1 MRKTKHREISQSSS
15 SISKYRD
22 NRSSSQSNSGENSK
36 VTRDRYTYENHS
48 SNSVVQNTFED
59 RYDPL
64 ISRDIYEEDL
74 STNRKYARAGR
85 YSEKE
90 KSADYH

>member
-1 MRKTKHREISQSSS
+1 MRIIVQTL
-15 SISKYRD
+15 
-22 NRSSSQSNSGENSK
+22 
-36 VTRDRYTYENHS
+36 
-48 SNSVVQNTFED
+48 VQNTFED

-74 STNRKYARAGR
+74 STNRKYARTGR

-90 KSADYH
+90 KSPDYH

>member
-1 MRKTKHREISQSSS
+1 MRIIVQTL
-15 SISKYRD
+15 
-22 NRSSSQSNSGENSK
+22 
-36 VTRDRYTYENHS
+36 
-48 SNSVVQNTFED
+48 VQNTFED